1 MNFSKFKPKDDK
13 KIIEYISSEEE
24 KSKAWVTAG
33 ELARVIYVCD
43 VCGISAF
50 SAKGKEI
57 ICKRCLTHTKIA
69 PDGSL
74 AREGASLPFAYPADL
89 YAYQQ
94 DTVRE
99 ALLSPDVISS
109 DMVAFYDVT
118 SQRRVKI
125 LSKGKLVLYAD
136 RIIISA
142 PNGEEIEFPFSEVE
156 DVTLSGKGG
165 VCIYYGEGVYYFSGK
180 GDFCAVKYVN
190 IFYKYKV
197 RDGYLGI

>member
-1 MNFSKFKPKDDK
+1 MNFSKFGSKDDK
-13 KIIEYISSEEE
+13 EIIEYLSSEKEE
-24 KSKAWVTAG
+24 SKSQLGAG

-57 ICKRCLTHTKIA
+57 VCKRCLTRTKVT

-74 AREGASLPFAYPADL
+74 TRERASLPFAYPADL

-99 ALLSPDVISS
+99 MPLSSELISS
-109 DMVAFYDVT
+109 DTVAFYDVT
-118 SQRRVKI
+118 SQNKVKI

-136 RIIISA
+136 KIIISA

-156 DVTLSGKGG
+156 DITLSGKGG
-165 VCIYYGEGVYYFSGK
+165 LCIYYGEGVYYFGGK